1 MNKTSILTGIILGVL
16 AVVFGAFGAHGL
28 QKVVGPEA
36 IETFDT
42 GVEYQMYHAL
52 LLLVLGTMRQLP
64 ESQKKLVFLLIAI
77 GVILFSFSIYLL
89 ALNSLFE
96 YDFKN
101 IGLITPL
108 GGTLMILG
116 WCLLGYRS
124 FKYYAK

>member
-1 MNKTSILTGIILGVL
+1 MNKTIVLVGSILGGL

-36 IETFDT
+36 VETFNT
-42 GVEYQMYHAL
+42 GVEYQVYHAL
-52 LLLVLGTMRQLP
+52 FLLVLGTMRQLP
-64 ESQKKLVFLLIAI
+64 ESRKKLVFLLIAI
-77 GVILFSFSIYLL
+77 GVVLFSFSIYLL
-89 ALNSLFE
+89 ALNSLYA

-116 WCLLGYRS
+116 WCVFGYRS
-124 FKYYAK
+124 FKYYS